1 MVKFASSCRQTFN
14 HLVSEMVTQLGPD
27 TRDLMLRI
35 GLHCGPVTAGVLRG
49 QKSRF
54 QLFGDTVNTASR
66 MESNGVPNK
75 IHISPE
81 IAKVLDESGK
91 GHWIT
96 PRDTLVQAKGK
107 GAIQTYWV
115 EPAGKGSTSGTSHA
129 NSNCLD
135 ETALID
141 WTTDLLCFL
150 TKQAKGHYQ
159 SCDIAQPR
167 VEVDFKDFGTLL
179 EEVEEVIEIPPYNP
193 EQKHSPHG
201 VSELSDL
208 EKKEI
213 QAFVTAISRTYRSK
227 CTSGRCTYE
236 SP

>member
-1 MVKFASSCRQTFN
+1 MVKFASSCRQKFN

-115 EPAGKGSTSGTSHA
+115 EPAGKGSSSETTTSEVNA
-129 NSNCLD
+129 NCLD
-135 ETALID
+135 ETSLID
-141 WTTDLLCFL
+141 WTTDILCSL
-150 TKQAKGHYQ
+150 TKQAMFHYQ
-159 SCDIAQPR
+159 SSDIAEPTS
-167 VEVDFKDFGTLL
+167 EIGLKKSFKTVLD
-179 EEVEEVIEIPPYNP
+179 EVEEVIEIPPYDLDQAKVLP
-193 EQKHSPHG
+193 G
-201 VSELSDL
+201 VQELSD
-208 EKKEI
+208 EVKREI
-213 QAFVTAISRTYRSK
+213 HVFVTAISRTYRSK
-227 CTSGRCTYE
+227 CTG
-236 SP
+236 